1 MINKNV
7 TNKFIIKMQTLSSTK
22 RLVIINLFSFEKNKK
37 IKEKKEEEE
46 EEEEDE
52 AKVILNILKYSP
64 VMLDK

>member
-1 MINKNV
+1 
-7 TNKFIIKMQTLSSTK
+7 MQTLSSTK

-46 EEEEDE
+46 EEEEE

>member
-46 EEEEDE
+46 EEE

>member
-46 EEEEDE
+46 EEEEE

>member
-1 MINKNV
+1 MINKIV

-46 EEEEDE
+46 EEEE

>member
-1 MINKNV
+1 
-7 TNKFIIKMQTLSSTK
+7 MQTLSSTK

-46 EEEEDE
+46 EEE